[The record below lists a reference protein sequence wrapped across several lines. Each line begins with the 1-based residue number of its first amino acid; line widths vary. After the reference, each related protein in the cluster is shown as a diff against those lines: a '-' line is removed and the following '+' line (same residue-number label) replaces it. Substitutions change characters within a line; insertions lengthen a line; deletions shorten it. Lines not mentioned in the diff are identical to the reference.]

1 MERLTGRAGNRARE
15 PRARVGFRRDGD
27 QGICLYLYD
36 KQRAMS
42 IAAREL
48 RGIFS
53 RKGKTDKNSGTADRR
68 TEQKGAAAVTGH
80 IYRYTMPYTQSHIH
94 ICVYTIHHTHSRT
107 PAEEKKEQA
116 RLLFSGSVFS
126 FPSAWRRRRS
136 RCSGRPGRSRRRRRR
151 SCSCCCAR
159 GS

>member
-1 MERLTGRAGNRARE
+1 MERLTESAGNRARE

-36 KQRAMS
+36 KRKAMS

-48 RGIFS
+48 REFFCG
-53 RKGKTDKNSGTADRR
+53 RGKVIKIQGRRDRR

-107 PAEEKKEQA
+107 AAEEKKEQA
-116 RLLFSGSVFS
+116 RLLFSGSGFS